1 MLPVTLIFWSVIG
14 VLISRYFYRH
24 LAAWHLYRSN
34 WSDMIGKLQRVSVV
48 AVTAIGDEYLNPKP
62 HQLGPEPVD
71 IWRSLGG
78 LEGIRRM
85 RRNARI
91 LIALAAYAQ
100 RWNFTESVIVKE
112 RMRQDA
118 LHLQRATLQVI
129 LRTVFRTSRDAGV
142 PSGRGVFYL
151 HDSIGAYHLMT
162 KRLLVLYRTS
172 HAGLYPRL
180 AEVLGDGLPLR
191 AAKARS

>member
-1 MLPVTLIFWSVIG
+1 MLPIALIFWSIIG
-14 VLISRYFYRH
+14 VLFIRYFYRQ
-24 LAAWHLYRSN
+24 LAAWQLYQRDWNDLLS
-34 WSDMIGKLQRVSVV
+34 KLQPISVV
-48 AVTAIGDEYLNPKP
+48 AVTAIGDEYLNPTP

-71 IWRSLGG
+71 IWRGLGG

-118 LHLQRATLQVI
+118 LHLQRATMQVI
-129 LRTVFRTSRDAGV
+129 LRMVFRTSRDAGV
-142 PSGRGVFYL
+142 LPGRGVFYL
-151 HDSIGAYHLMT
+151 HDSVGAYHLMT
-162 KRLLVLYRTS
+162 KRLLALYRTS

-180 AEVLGDGLPLR
+180 AEILGDGLPLR
-191 AAKARS
+191 TADISS

>member
-1 MLPVTLIFWSVIG
+1 MLHAALIFWSIIG
-14 VLISRYFYRH
+14 VLFSRYFYRH
-24 LAAWHLYRSN
+24 LAAWQLCQHDWNDLLS
-34 WSDMIGKLQRVSVV
+34 KLQPLSVV
-48 AVTAIGDEYLNPKP
+48 TVTAIGDKYLNPTP
-62 HQLGPEPVD
+62 PQLGPKPID

-91 LIALAAYAQ
+91 LIALAAYSQ

-118 LHLQRATLQVI
+118 LRLQRATLQVI
-129 LRTVFRTSRDAGV
+129 LRTVFRTSRNAGV
-142 PSGRGVFYL
+142 LPGRAVFYL
-151 HDSIGAYHLMT
+151 HESVGTYHLMT
-162 KRLLVLYRTS
+162 KRLLALYRTS

-191 AAKARS
+191 TAEVGS

>member
-1 MLPVTLIFWSVIG
+1 MLPATLVFSCIIG
-14 VLISRYFYRH
+14 VLFSRYFYRH
-24 LAAWHLYRSN
+24 LAAWQLYQRDWN
-34 WSDMIGKLQRVSVV
+34 DLLTKLQPISAV
-48 AVTAIGDEYLNPKP
+48 AVTAIGDEYLNPTP
-62 HQLGPEPVD
+62 HQLGAQPVD

-85 RRNARI
+85 RSNARI

-118 LHLQRATLQVI
+118 VHLQRATLQVI
-129 LRTVFRTSRDAGV
+129 LRTVFRASRDAGV
-142 PSGRGVFYL
+142 LPGRGVFYL
-151 HDSIGAYHLMT
+151 HDSVGAYHLMT
-162 KRLLVLYRTS
+162 KRLLVLYGTS

-191 AAKARS
+191 V

>member
-1 MLPVTLIFWSVIG
+1 MLPAALVFWLIIG
-14 VLISRYFYRH
+14 ILLSRYLYRH
-24 LAAWHLYRSN
+24 IAAWQLYRRDWNDLLS
-34 WSDMIGKLQRVSVV
+34 KLQPIPVL
-48 AVTAIGDEYLNPKP
+48 AVTAIGDEYLNPTP

-71 IWRSLGG
+71 IWRNLGG

-91 LIALAAYAQ
+91 LIALAAYAK

-118 LHLQRATLQVI
+118 LHLKRATLQVI
-129 LRTVFRTSRDAGV
+129 LRTAFRTSRVAGV
-142 PSGRGVFYL
+142 PRGRGVFYL
-151 HDSIGAYHLMT
+151 HDSVGAYHLMT
-162 KRLLVLYRTS
+162 KRLLALYRTS
-172 HAGLYPRL
+172 HSGLYPRL

-191 AAKARS
+191 TAHAGS

>member
-1 MLPVTLIFWSVIG
+1 MLPVAPIFWSIIG
-14 VLISRYFYRH
+14 ALFVRYFYRH
-24 LAAWHLYRSN
+24 FAAWQLYQRDWN
-34 WSDMIGKLQRVSVV
+34 DLLGKLQPISVV
-48 AVTAIGDEYLNPKP
+48 AVTAIGDEYLNPTP
-62 HQLGPEPVD
+62 HQLGPEPID

-112 RMRQDA
+112 RMLQDG

-129 LRTVFRTSRDAGV
+129 VRRVFRIGNM
-142 PSGRGVFYL
+142 RGVFYL
-151 HDSIGAYHLMT
+151 HDSVGAYHLMT
-162 KRLLVLYRTS
+162 KRLLALYRTS

-191 AAKARS
+191 TAEVGS

>member
-1 MLPVTLIFWSVIG
+1 MLPAALLFWSIIG
-14 VLISRYFYRH
+14 ILISRYFYRH
-24 LAAWHLYRSN
+24 LAAWELY
-34 WSDMIGKLQRVSVV
+34 QRDWNDLLSKVPPISVA
-48 AVTAIGDEYLNPKP
+48 AVTAIGDEYLNPTP
-62 HQLGPEPVD
+62 HQLGLEPVD
-71 IWRSLGG
+71 IWHSVGG

-91 LIALAAYAQ
+91 MIALAAYAQ

-112 RMRQDA
+112 RMQQDA

-129 LRTVFRTSRDAGV
+129 LRTVFRTSRNAGV
-142 PSGRGVFYL
+142 LPGRAVFYL
-151 HDSIGAYHLMT
+151 HDSVGAYHLMT
-162 KRLLVLYRTS
+162 KRLLTLYRTS

-191 AAKARS
+191 AA

>member
-1 MLPVTLIFWSVIG
+1 MVPVTLIFWSVIG
-14 VLISRYFYRH
+14 VLVSRYFYRH
-24 LAAWHLYRSN
+24 LAAWQLYRRDWN
-34 WSDMIGKLQRVSVV
+34 DLLGKLQPISV
-48 AVTAIGDEYLNPKP
+48 AVTTIGDEYLNPTP

-71 IWRSLGG
+71 IWRSMGG

-129 LRTVFRTSRDAGV
+129 VRRAFRVGNM
-142 PSGRGVFYL
+142 RGVFYL
-151 HDSIGAYHLMT
+151 HDSVGAYHLMT
-162 KRLLVLYRTS
+162 KRLLALYRTS

-191 AAKARS
+191 TAEAES

>member
-1 MLPVTLIFWSVIG
+1 MLPATLVFSCIIG
-14 VLISRYFYRH
+14 VLVSRYLYRH
-24 LAAWHLYRSN
+24 LAAWQLYQRDWN
-34 WSDMIGKLQRVSVV
+34 DLLTKLQPISAV
-48 AVTAIGDEYLNPKP
+48 AVTAIGDEYLNPPP
-62 HQLGPEPVD
+62 HQLGLQPAD

-85 RRNARI
+85 RSNARI

-142 PSGRGVFYL
+142 PPGRAVFYL
-151 HDSIGAYHLMT
+151 HDSVGAYHLMT

>member
-1 MLPVTLIFWSVIG
+1 MLPATLVFWCIIG
-14 VLISRYFYRH
+14 ILFSRYFYRH
-24 LAAWHLYRSN
+24 LAAWQLYQCDWN
-34 WSDMIGKLQRVSVV
+34 DLLTKLQPISAV
-48 AVTAIGDEYLNPKP
+48 AVTTIGDEYLNPTP
-62 HQLGPEPVD
+62 DQLGPQPVD

-85 RRNARI
+85 RSNARI

-100 RWNFTESVIVKE
+100 RWNFTEGVIVKE

-142 PSGRGVFYL
+142 PPGRGVFYL

-180 AEVLGDGLPLR
+180 AEVLGDGIPLR
-191 AAKARS
+191 VAKAKS

>member
-1 MLPVTLIFWSVIG
+1 MLPVTLIFWSIIG
-14 VLISRYFYRH
+14 VLFSRYFYRY
-24 LAAWHLYRSN
+24 LAAWQLYQRDWN
-34 WSDMIGKLQRVSVV
+34 DLLGKLRPVSVV
-48 AVTAIGDEYLNPKP
+48 AVTAIGDEYLNPTP

-85 RRNARI
+85 RLNARI

-118 LHLQRATLQVI
+118 LHLRRATLQVI
-129 LRTVFRTSRDAGV
+129 MRRVFRVGNM
-142 PSGRGVFYL
+142 RGVFYL

-162 KRLLVLYRTS
+162 KRLLALYRTS

-191 AAKARS
+191 TAEAEI

>member
-14 VLISRYFYRH
+14 VLVGRYFYRQ
-24 LAAWHLYRSN
+24 LAAWLLYRRDWN
-34 WSDMIGKLQRVSVV
+34 DLLGKIQPISL
-48 AVTAIGDEYLNPKP
+48 AVTTLGDEYLNPTP
-62 HQLGPEPVD
+62 NQLGPEPVD

-91 LIALAAYAQ
+91 LIALAAFAK

-129 LRTVFRTSRDAGV
+129 LRTVFRASRNAGV
-142 PSGRGVFYL
+142 PPGRGVFYL
-151 HDSIGAYHLMT
+151 HDAVGAYHLMT
-162 KRLLVLYRTS
+162 KRLLALYRTS

-180 AEVLGDGLPLR
+180 AEVLGDGLPPPGC
-191 AAKARS
+191 